1 VTRGLAALLALAAV
15 GWSTATVGLG
25 GAGGLAAAAGAGP
38 AVSGTPAK
46 SFNLAADD
54 VSVSNDGTALV
65 ATGHVAVTYGS
76 LRVTSDTLRIHR
88 PTGTATFTGHVS
100 AADERGRAS
109 AQAATLAV
117 ANESRVVRVALT
129 GHASF
134 ETRSYAVLA
143 DRIVSDRQ
151 RNRLTA
157 AGHVTVYSQPDL
169 IVTGAQV
176 TYDEG
181 PQRAVVRGEG
191 TVRATIQN
199 RDGRLR
205 GTWIEVSRATGVAR
219 VHGPVDAEIYDATLT
234 GADATIDL
242 ERGTALITGDVT
254 VSRRSGTLRAD
265 RLTVHYRTRQLV
277 AEGTTSMS
285 LIDLAE
291 PSTP

>member
-1 VTRGLAALLALAAV
+1 MRILVAVLVVLAAFCWSTAAV
-15 GWSTATVGLG
+15 GP
-25 GAGGLAAAAGAGP
+25 GAPGAIAAGTGTAP
-38 AVSGTPAK
+38 PGTPGK
-46 SFNLAADD
+46 PFNLAADD
-54 VSVSNDGTALV
+54 VNLSNDATMLV

-100 AADERGRAS
+100 ATDETGRAS
-109 AQAATLAV
+109 AQAATLVV
-117 ANESRVVRVALT
+117 ANESRVIRVALT

-143 DRIVSDRQ
+143 DQIVTDRQ

-169 IVTGAQV
+169 IVTGAHV
-176 TYDEG
+176 TYEEG

-254 VSRRSGTLRAD
+254 VTRRGGTLRAD
-265 RLTVHYRTRQLV
+265 RLTVHYRTRQFV

-285 LIDLAE
+285 LSDLTE
-291 PSTP
+291 PSSP